1 MYTKIPNGALESRIN
16 AIFGICL
23 YLNKAYVQF
32 SLFLKVCL
40 LYHFKYM
47 NAHTWQWIDLS
58 SWPLT
63 NYTSSQSWGLTRLCN
78 ARPAP
83 SHPRSLYCKLR
94 KTVQPHCPLHCHSF
108 RNPCFLHVAQ
118 NRLGW
123 GMKRTLCVNCTGW
136 LYEKEVRVSNMFYPD
151 LTLRPS
157 PLHCFRWQV
166 CSQQRHSFRKAFQ
179 NSPSFPFSAAKE
191 PNTFNT

>member
-1 MYTKIPNGALESRIN
+1 MYTKILNGALESRIN

-63 NYTSSQSWGLTRLCN
+63 NYTSSQSWGLTRLSMQGQHPPTLALCTAN
-78 ARPAP
+78 SGRPC
-83 SHPRSLYCKLR
+83 SLTAHFTVTVSGTLASSMLLR
-94 KTVQPHCPLHCHSF
+94 IAWDEAWS
-108 RNPCFLHVAQ
+108 A
-118 NRLGW
+118 
-123 GMKRTLCVNCTGW
+123 LCVWTAPGDCMTPG
-136 LYEKEVRVSNMFYPD
+136 ECPTCST
-151 LTLRPS
+151 LT
-157 PLHCFRWQV
+157 
-166 CSQQRHSFRKAFQ
+166 
-179 NSPSFPFSAAKE
+179 
-191 PNTFNT
+191 

>member
-1 MYTKIPNGALESRIN
+1 MHTKTPNGALESRIN
-16 AIFGICL
+16 VIFGICL

-83 SHPRSLYCKLR
+83 PTLALCTAASLPTTLSWFQEPLLSPCCSESPGMRHEAHSVCELHLVTVWRGGENVQHVLSWRSA
-94 KTVQPHCPLHCHSF
+94 KTQSSALFQTRP
-108 RNPCFLHVAQ
+108 
-118 NRLGW
+118 
-123 GMKRTLCVNCTGW
+123 TLT
-136 LYEKEVRVSNMFYPD
+136 
-151 LTLRPS
+151 
-157 PLHCFRWQV
+157 
-166 CSQQRHSFRKAFQ
+166 
-179 NSPSFPFSAAKE
+179 
-191 PNTFNT
+191 